1 MYKLISRLYKYIINN
16 IFDSYT
22 HSDLYFGSTLVEL
35 FTLASYQSFQ
45 KLAFKKNLLI
55 KNLPKT

>member
-22 HSDLYFGSTLVEL
+22 HSDLYFGSVHSLSCSHL
-35 FTLASYQSFQ
+35 KAINH
-45 KLAFKKNLLI
+45 FKNWHLK
-55 KNLPKT
+55 KFVD